1 MNAVAVVAINIM
13 VFLCTSTSVLGLSE
27 SHTDN
32 RLMRRVS
39 DHDSA
44 RTSLDAG
51 GSDKKEDDADD
62 DEPVR
67 GPEICNKDFFTFTH
81 EVFGTTERT
90 EPLQCQDVRAATKLV
105 EDAFTCKEYAKL
117 QNPNVAEEDMG
128 IVTFSPKKGDEDMQS
143 HGVMQN
149 VRMLY
154 PKGCFKLTKLGFD
167 AAEDDNGA
175 AKVIA
180 TGTGFDDSEKDKRLT
195 KKMTRKLKKA
205 LQVCQTK
212 GMDECYGFN
221 DLEQTVV
228 MPNEKGSQPSP
239 ARVGTESLEFW
250 TAGTGE
256 QVCSHPR
263 YLEGTAKVGEE
274 VDCGGHADYKAL
286 MDEDGCRA
294 ASKCLG
300 YARRDRFVVD
310 IENAGKFNNHP
321 LGCFHTKLDV
331 ETKQRVKAFNS
342 DTMEYNMR
350 RKGDTKT
357 FPAGNKDGV
366 LVGIP
371 VCKAVDSV
379 GTVLV
384 KENTGKSAEEKKDSA
399 EGKKKDSA
407 EKDSAE
413 EKKKDSA
420 EEKKKEKDSGEK
432 EKKDSAEKKKKK
444 K

>member
-1 MNAVAVVAINIM
+1 
-13 VFLCTSTSVLGLSE
+13 
-27 SHTDN
+27 
-32 RLMRRVS
+32 
-39 DHDSA
+39 
-44 RTSLDAG
+44 
-51 GSDKKEDDADD
+51 
-62 DEPVR
+62 
-67 GPEICNKDFFTFTH
+67 
-81 EVFGTTERT
+81 
-90 EPLQCQDVRAATKLV
+90 
-105 EDAFTCKEYAKL
+105 
-117 QNPNVAEEDMG
+117 
-128 IVTFSPKKGDEDMQS
+128 
-143 HGVMQN
+143 MQN

-167 AAEDDNGA
+167 AAGDDNGA

-180 TGTGFDDSEKDKRLT
+180 TGIGFDDSEKDKRLT
-195 KKMTRKLKKA
+195 KKMTRKLTRA
-205 LQVCQTK
+205 LKVCQTK

-239 ARVGTESLEFW
+239 ARVGTKSLEFW

-274 VDCGGHADYKAL
+274 IDCGGQTDYKAL
-286 MDEDGCRA
+286 MDEDGCKA

-310 IENAGKFNNHP
+310 MENAGKFNNHP

-331 ETKQRVKAFNS
+331 EKKQRVKAFNS

-371 VCKAVDSV
+371 VCKAVDSAEK
-379 GTVLV
+379 VLL
-384 KENTGKSAEEKKDSA
+384 KENKVESAEEKK
-399 EGKKKDSA
+399 E
-407 EKDSAE
+407 
-413 EKKKDSA
+413 
-420 EEKKKEKDSGEK
+420 KKEKDSVEKVNKVDSAAKEKKEPAEEKK
-432 EKKDSAEKKKKK
+432 EKKDSAEKKK
-444 K
+444 